1 MCNER
6 RVGRVVQN
14 FGQQHLIISN
24 VTFEVV
30 TTDGPVAPSS
40 SGRSAL
46 ILEAKWPSSKL
57 LRSGTMLRPYHPE
70 KKSCADGWHYGMVS
84 TGHRNLTLKKIERCP
99 LKRRLLRRCPNK
111 IEPKVQR
118 S

>member
-1 MCNER
+1 M
-6 RVGRVVQN
+6 VQN

-30 TTDGPVAPSS
+30 TADGPVAPSS

-70 KKSCADGWHYGMVS
+70 KKELCGWVALWDGQHGTWQIDVEK
-84 TGHRNLTLKKIERCP
+84 TERCDV
-99 LKRRLLRRCPNK
+99 R
-111 IEPKVQR
+111 
-118 S
+118 

>member
-1 MCNER
+1 M
-6 RVGRVVQN
+6 VQN

-30 TTDGPVAPSS
+30 TADGPVAPSS

-84 TGHRNLTLKKIERCP
+84 TGHGNLTLKKYRKMSVEEKAATQMP
-99 LKRRLLRRCPNK
+99 
-111 IEPKVQR
+111 
-118 S
+118 